1 MSTLQRSALF
11 ELAVALLTI
20 VSYAGL
26 ALIVDPKVATAA
38 FAITALIAL
47 EPVLF
52 RRPRTDER
60 ERLLVR
66 RAGLTAG
73 MASYLVVVVTCM
85 GVWAMRFR
93 APDPRIDVA
102 VLPGIVMVAAVTLLL
117 VRAATVLLLANRS
130 LEVGD

>member
-1 MSTLQRSALF
+1 MSTLQKSALF
-11 ELAVALLTI
+11 ELVVALLTI
-20 VSYAGL
+20 IAYAGL
-26 ALIVDPKVATAA
+26 ALILDPMVATAA

-60 ERLLVR
+60 ERLLIR
-66 RAGLTAG
+66 RAGVTAG
-73 MASYLVVVVTCM
+73 MASYLVVVLACM
-85 GVWAMRFR
+85 GIWAARFQ

-102 VLPGIVMVAAVTLLL
+102 VLPQIVMIAALTLLL
-117 VRAATVLLLANRS
+117 VRAITVLLLANRS